1 MINLLDVTCGGINIP
16 AIIPNLV
23 GYLILG
29 IQIFIPIVLIV
40 LGMLDM
46 GKAVLSNDEKTMKEA
61 QGRLIKRI
69 IYAVIIFLIVSIVKI
84 VVGVVANVGGGVEGA
99 QGGITT
105 CIDAFTKTT
114 NK

>member
-1 MINLLDVTCGGINIP
+1 MINLLDVTCGSFQIP
-16 AIIPNLV
+16 AVIPNLV

-46 GKAVLSNDEKTMKEA
+46 GKAVLSNDEKTMKES

-69 IYAVIIFLIVSIVKI
+69 VYAVVIFLIVAIVKLVI
-84 VVGVVANVGGGVEGA
+84 GVVASAGA
-99 QGGITT
+99 TDSGTITK
-105 CIDAFTKTT
+105 CIDAFVKTT
-114 NK
+114 NT